1 VILRAIILFYFI
13 YLGLILLDLDL
24 DIFLKPILIPLL
36 ILFVLVQR
44 PQQFLPLIV
53 GALVFSTLGDVFLLS
68 DAKLF
73 FMLGLGS
80 FFIAHILY
88 CWIFSAALRREFAF
102 KVNLW
107 PLSIILTYLI
117 VFLGYLWASLGEL
130 LIPVVAYAFIIST
143 MLFLAWT
150 WHLSAQKKSTFI
162 ILMGALLFVVS
173 DSLLAISLFKSSF
186 YMDHFWVMLT
196 YLAAQFL
203 LIHGLWR
210 RYRLT

>member
-1 VILRAIILFYFI
+1 MGRVILLFYSTYLVFI
-13 YLGLILLDLDL
+13 FLEWEV

-44 PQQFLPLIV
+44 PQQFLPLIF

-68 DAKLF
+68 DVELF

-130 LIPVVAYAFIIST
+130 LFPVVAYALIIST
-143 MLFLAWT
+143 MLFLAWS
-150 WHLSAQKKSTFI
+150 WYLSARIKSTLIIFI
-162 ILMGALLFVVS
+162 GAILFILS

-186 YMDHFWVMLT
+186 YMDHFWVMFT
-196 YLAAQFL
+196 YLSAQSL
-203 LIHGLWR
+203 LIYGLWR

>member
-1 VILRAIILFYFI
+1 MLRAIILFYFI

>member
-1 VILRAIILFYFI
+1 VYLVLLF
-13 YLGLILLDLDL
+13 LEWEVDT
-24 DIFLKPILIPLL
+24 FLKPLLIPLL
-36 ILFVLVQR
+36 ILFILLDR

-68 DAKLF
+68 DAELF

-88 CWIFSAALRREFAF
+88 SWIFSAVLRREFAF

-203 LIHGLWR
+203 LIHGLWS

>member
-1 VILRAIILFYFI
+1 M
-13 YLGLILLDLDL
+13 DT
-24 DIFLKPILIPLL
+24 FLKPLLIPLL
-36 ILFVLVQR
+36 ILFILLDR

-68 DAKLF
+68 DAELF

-88 CWIFSAALRREFAF
+88 SWIFSAVLRREFAF

-203 LIHGLWR
+203 LIHGLWS

>member
-1 VILRAIILFYFI
+1 MLRAIILFYFI

-68 DAKLF
+68 DAELF

>member
-1 VILRAIILFYFI
+1 MLRAIILFYFI

-68 DAKLF
+68 DAELF

-203 LIHGLWR
+203 LIHGLWS

>member
-1 VILRAIILFYFI
+1 MGRVILLFYSI
-13 YLGLILLDLDL
+13 YLVFIFLEWEV

-44 PQQFLPLIV
+44 PQQFLSLIV

-68 DAKLF
+68 DAELF

-88 CWIFSAALRREFAF
+88 SWIFSAALRREFAF

-186 YMDHFWVMLT
+186 YMDHFWVMFT
-196 YLAAQFL
+196 YLSAQSL
-203 LIHGLWR
+203 LIYGLWR